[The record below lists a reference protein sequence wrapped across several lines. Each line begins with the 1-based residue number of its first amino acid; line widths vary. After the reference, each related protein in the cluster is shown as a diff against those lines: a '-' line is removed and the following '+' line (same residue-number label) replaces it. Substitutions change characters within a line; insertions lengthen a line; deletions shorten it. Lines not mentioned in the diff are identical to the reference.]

1 MMHSLS
7 LENLQIYWWF
17 IVSLLG
23 GLLVFMMFVQGGQSL
38 IFSLGKDELK
48 KDMLINSIGRKW
60 ELTFTTLVMFGGACF
75 AAFPLFYATS
85 FGGAYWV
92 WLAILFCF
100 IIQAVSY
107 EYRKK
112 PDNFLGARTY
122 EIFLFIN
129 GSLGVILIGM
139 AVSTFFSGS
148 DFVLNEHNFVEWKT
162 PFRGLEAL
170 ANPYLY
176 LLGIAMFF
184 LSRIG
189 GCLYLMNNIADGEFI
204 QNARKQ
210 LLINTVLFLPFF
222 LGFLAWVLTKD
233 GFAYDAN
240 GVVSLMPYKY
250 AINLI
255 EMPIVGIL
263 LLVGVVLVL
272 VGIFQGVFTKSIRGI
287 FAYGVGVTLAVTAL
301 FLITGLNGTAFY
313 PSFSDLTSSLTIKNA
328 SSSHYTLGVMAYVS
342 LLVPVVL
349 AYIIVVWRAIDSKKI
364 TQDEIKN
371 DHHAY

>member
-1 MMHSLS
+1 MHSLS

-148 DFVLNEHNFVEWKT
+148 DFALNEHNFVEWKT

-184 LSRIG
+184 LSRVG
-189 GCLYLMNNIADGEFI
+189 GCLYLINNIADGEFI

-222 LGFLAWVLTKD
+222 LGFLAWILTKD

-240 GVVSLMPYKY
+240 GVVSLVAYKY

-255 EMPIVGIL
+255 EMPVAGVL
-263 LLVGVVLVL
+263 LLVGVLLVL
-272 VGIFQGVFTKSIRGI
+272 VGIFQGAFTKSIRGI

-313 PSFSDLTSSLTIKNA
+313 PSFSDLSSSLTIKNA

-342 LLVPVVL
+342 LLVPFVL
-349 AYIIVVWRAIDSKKI
+349 AYIVIVWRAIDSKKI

>member
-1 MMHSLS
+1 MHSLS

-148 DFVLNEHNFVEWKT
+148 AFVLNEHNFVEWKT

-189 GCLYLMNNIADGEFI
+189 GCLYLINNIADGEFI

-210 LLINTVLFLPFF
+210 LLVNTVLFLPFF
-222 LGFLAWVLTKD
+222 LGFLAWILTKD

-255 EMPIVGIL
+255 EMPIVGAL
-263 LLVGVVLVL
+263 LLVGVLLVL

-287 FAYGVGVTLAVTAL
+287 FAYGLGVILAVTAL

-313 PSFSDLTSSLTIKNA
+313 PSFSDLSSSLTIKNA

-342 LLVPVVL
+342 LLVPVVF

>member
-1 MMHSLS
+1 MHSLS

-100 IIQAVSY
+100 IVQAVSY

-148 DFVLNEHNFVEWKT
+148 AFILNEHNFVEWKT

-184 LSRIG
+184 LSRVG

-240 GVVSLMPYKY
+240 GIVSLMPYKY

-272 VGIFQGVFTKSIRGI
+272 VGIFQGAFTKSIRGI

-313 PSFSDLTSSLTIKNA
+313 PSFSDLSSSLTIKNA

>member
-1 MMHSLS
+1 MHSLS

-23 GLLVFMMFVQGGQSL
+23 GLLVFMMFVQGGQTL

-184 LSRIG
+184 LSRVG

-272 VGIFQGVFTKSIRGI
+272 VGIFQGAFTKSIRGI

-313 PSFSDLTSSLTIKNA
+313 PSFSDLASSLTIKNA

>member
-1 MMHSLS
+1 MHSLS

-148 DFVLNEHNFVEWKT
+148 DFALNEHNFVEWKT

-184 LSRIG
+184 LSRVG
-189 GCLYLMNNIADGEFI
+189 GCLYLINNIADGEFI

-222 LGFLAWVLTKD
+222 LGFLAWILTKD

-240 GVVSLMPYKY
+240 GVVSLVAYKY

-255 EMPIVGIL
+255 EMPVAGVL
-263 LLVGVVLVL
+263 LLVGVLLVL
-272 VGIFQGVFTKSIRGI
+272 VGIFQGAFTKSIRGI

-313 PSFSDLTSSLTIKNA
+313 PSFSDLSSSLTIKNA

-342 LLVPVVL
+342 LLVPFVL
-349 AYIIVVWRAIDSKKI
+349 AYIVVVWRAIDSKKI